1 MTAARAPLQRK
12 YTKRQVKPLSSSNV
26 IELQDA
32 NHSIKDRKAKE
43 AMQVE
48 KRLVKQYTEM
58 YGKPPPP
65 RPTQESETSIEAA
78 RAARQAGDVFLF
90 DPKPMRG

>member
-12 YTKRQVKPLSSSNV
+12 YTKRQVKPLSSSNF

-43 AMQVE
+43 AIQEE
-48 KRLVKQYTEM
+48 KRLVKQYTKM
-58 YGKPPPP
+58 YGKPPP
-65 RPTQESETSIEAA
+65 RHTQESETPIEAA
-78 RAARQAGDVFLF
+78 RAACEAGDVFFF